1 MTQIN
6 RSALV
11 FHSTQQMFD
20 IVNNVHLYP
29 DFLPWCAGSEIVSHS
44 ADEMV
49 ATLQLSKAG
58 LNYSFT
64 TRNTL
69 SEPSKIEFQ
78 LEEGPFKHLFGSW
91 DFAVLDSDACKV
103 SLALD
108 FEFSGKVA
116 SFAMSKVFGQ
126 VANTMVEAFVQ
137 RADEIY
143 D

>member
-11 FHSTQQMFD
+11 FHSTQQMYD
-20 IVNNVHLYP
+20 VVNNVHLYP
-29 DFLPWCAGSEIVSHS
+29 DFLPWCASSTIVSQT
-44 ADEMV
+44 DQEMI

-64 TRNTL
+64 TRNAL
-69 SEPSKIEFQ
+69 SAGHKIEFS
-78 LEEGPFKHLFGSW
+78 LEEGPFKHLFGVWEFS
-91 DFAVLDSDACKV
+91 VLDSDACKV
-103 SLALD
+103 SLHLD

-143 D
+143 S